1 MTLPTVPAHCEQSFH
16 MFYLLLPDLEKRT
29 AFIAHLKERGVQA
42 VFHYLPLHLS
52 PMGLRL
58 GGKAGDCPVTES
70 VSDRL
75 VRLPFF
81 ADLSAD
87 DQGVVID
94 AVRAFGG

>member
-1 MTLPTVPAHCEQSFH
+1 VPEHCGQAFH

-29 AFIAHLKERGVQA
+29 AFITHLKEKGVQA

-52 PMGLRL
+52 PMGRRL
-58 GGKAGDCPVTES
+58 GGTAGDCPITES

-81 ADLSAD
+81 ADLSD
-87 DQGVVID
+87 HDQSVTID
-94 AVRAFGG
+94 AVLSFSR